1 MAAIDSWHEPLE
13 IAHTLIFCTSFNLI
27 SILLIFFGQLAA
39 NFFLLMLSELTHVIT
54 LLFLWEKCVKSWKIS
69 QSDLIYI
76 VIDQFSQRL
85 FISIIWTLFSI
96 LEFLANG
103 SWKRPSKT
111 VKSLK
116 PETLSQE
123 QKYVDPR
130 TNSDSNDVCRWC
142 LWSAAAYYDMW
153 SS

>member
-1 MAAIDSWHEPLE
+1 
-13 IAHTLIFCTSFNLI
+13 
-27 SILLIFFGQLAA
+27 
-39 NFFLLMLSELTHVIT
+39 MLSELTHVIT

-96 LEFLANG
+96 LEFLATG
-103 SWKRPSKT
+103 SWKRPSKI

-123 QKYVDPR
+123 QKYVDPK
-130 TNSDSNDVCRWC
+130 TNSKAMMCVGDACEAQS
-142 LWSAAAYYDMW
+142 L
-153 SS
+153 